1 MARMKNTARADGRV
15 QSRVY
20 LGDGKYKFVYAANNK
35 ELQEKVTELKTKL
48 GKGID
53 ITAEHDSFDSWGQR
67 WLRRKTNRVSENW
80 AKALDINYRKL
91 EPLLH
96 MEVTEL
102 RRIDLED
109 VLTDLAG
116 QGYSERVIK
125 AVRDIASGIMEMC
138 VENRVVEYNPFRAV
152 ELPKVRQKSE
162 NERRALTPEER
173 RWIEETPHRAQ
184 TAAMIMMYAGLRRG
198 ELIPLLWSDIDLEK
212 GTISVNKSVEMLNG
226 HPSVKSGGKTENATR
241 IVYIPQVLIN
251 YLKPIAGNR
260 FELVCH
266 STQGKMLTDSA
277 WKRLWS
283 SYIKDLNMKYAD
295 FGSYIINGKPMER
308 PSSKCKPGGVPI
320 LIPQFTAHWL
330 RHTFITLM
338 YLSGVDVLTAAEQA
352 GHSDVKITMEIYT
365 HLDAEYKKRTMEKL
379 DYYVEYGCQ
388 MGVKNS
394 DKSQSKANV
403 S

>member
-1 MARMKNTARADGRV
+1 MPRMKNKARSDGRL

-20 LGDGKYKFVYAANNK
+20 LGDGKYKYVYAANNK
-35 ELQEKVTELKTKL
+35 ELQEKVNELKTKL

-53 ITAEHDSFDSWGQR
+53 LTAEHDSFDSWGKR
-67 WLRRKTNRVSENW
+67 WLKRKTNRVSENW
-80 AKALDINYRKL
+80 AKALNINYRKL
-91 EPLLH
+91 ELLLP

-102 RRIDLED
+102 RRVDLED

-116 QGYSERVIK
+116 QGYSERVLK

-138 VENRVVEYNPFRAV
+138 VENRVIEYNPFRTA
-152 ELPKVRQKSE
+152 ELPKVRSKPE

-198 ELIPLLWSDIDLEK
+198 ELIPLLWSDIDLEA
-212 GTISVNKSVEMLNG
+212 GTISVNKSVEMIDG
-226 HPSVKSGGKTENATR
+226 HPSIKPGGKTEHATR

-251 YLKPIAGNR
+251 YLKPKAGNR
-260 FELVCH
+260 FELVC
-266 STQGKMLTDSA
+266 SSAKGKMLTDSA

-295 FGSYIINGKPMER
+295 FGNYIVNGKPMER
-308 PSSKCKPGGVPI
+308 PKSKCCPGGVPI
-320 LIPQFTAHWL
+320 LIPEFTAHWL
-330 RHTFITLM
+330 RHTFITMM

-352 GHSDVKITMEIYT
+352 GHSDIKVTMGIYT
-365 HLDAEYKKRTMEKL
+365 HLDAEYKQRSMEKL
-379 DYYVEYGCQ
+379 DNYLDGCQ
-388 MGVKNS
+388 MGVKNASKPS
-394 DKSQSKANV
+394 DRAKIS
-403 S
+403 